1 MAEEKSNRLKFHL
14 VEETPAAKIKVIG
27 IGGGGGNAINRMIEA
42 NIEGVEF
49 VAVNT
54 DVQALQTNHAPLKV
68 QVGAQLTKGL
78 GSGGHPEIGR
88 QAALDDRE
96 RLQEIL
102 NGADMV
108 FLTAGLGGG
117 TGTGATPVLAN
128 LAAEMDILVIA
139 IVTMPFA
146 FEGKVR
152 AKQAEEGLAELKS
165 AVATVISIPND
176 RLLETVNLD
185 TSIQDAFRL
194 ADDVLRQAVQG
205 ISDLVTKP
213 GLINLDFAD
222 VKAIMKGMG
231 MAFMGTGIASGENRA
246 VEAAQKAISSPLL
259 VDTSIKGA
267 RGVLIN
273 FTGKDLTLHEV
284 EKASRLIHELAH
296 PEANII
302 FGTVIEPSLK
312 DMVKVTVIA
321 TGFEPRPMTI
331 MAEDSQVLA
340 SRKTPPPFPLQTET
354 PPYLFEPRA
363 HQDLLWNSPQNTRQ
377 WDAFKS
383 PAYRRNTPPKRLN
396 LPSSGIKP
404 TPSPWKK
411 THEIS

>member
-363 HQDLLWNSPQNTRQ
+363 NQDLLWNSPQNTRQ